1 MNLISVKAIDRLEG
15 SSNFNVWKVRIINI
29 LEEHDLDNSIT
40 NVVEEPTTAAS
51 RTNFKKNQAKAKR
64 IIFDSLKDSIMLV
77 VAPLK
82 TIKECFDTLTNLYEK
97 KAPSQKR
104 VLKNKL
110 QTLKM
115 EKDETIASFF
125 TKILQIRDQ
134 LLMIG
139 VTVED
144 DDLVQTV
151 VDGLPPT
158 WEVFL

>member
-1 MNLISVKAIDRLEG
+1 M
-15 SSNFNVWKVRIINI
+15 
-29 LEEHDLDNSIT
+29 
-40 NVVEEPTTAAS
+40 P
-51 RTNFKKNQAKAKR
+51 
-64 IIFDSLKDSIMLV
+64 M

-82 TIKECFDTLTNLYEK
+82 TTKECFDTLTNLYEK
-97 KAPSQKR
+97 KAPSEKR

-125 TKILQIRDQ
+125 PKILQIRDQ

-144 DDLVQTV
+144 DDFVQTI
-151 VDGLPPT
+151 VDGLPP
-158 WEVFL
+158 VDVSSFVRHRLCPLG